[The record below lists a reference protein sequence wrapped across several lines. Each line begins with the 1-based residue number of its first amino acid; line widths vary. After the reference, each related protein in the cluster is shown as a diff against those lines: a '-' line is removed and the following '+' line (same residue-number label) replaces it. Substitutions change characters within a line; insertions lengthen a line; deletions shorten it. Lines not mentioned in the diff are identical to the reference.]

1 VARGAFEGGCKGKF
15 DQAGFFLQVYIWEGK
30 LWKLRA
36 DAILNSTNES
46 MTDRYG
52 LSGQILEK
60 VTAFS
65 KSGLVKC
72 RAGHSVD

>member
-1 VARGAFEGGCKGKF
+1 MRRGAFEGGFNRKF
-15 DQAGFFLQVYIWEGK
+15 DRVGFFFQVYIWEGK

-65 KSGLVKC
+65 RSGLVN
-72 RAGHSVD
+72 RHADHSVD